1 MTTLQEEQEEER
13 EDHKDKDLVSSKVRV
28 LSLTLRKTTVP
39 HTKQKRLKRR
49 AVHNLSAPHP
59 VSPDPNPV
67 LQKILENQELV
78 LEKQDLALPFIKLL
92 VKDYFKPPSPSNA
105 SRGSNK
111 PFRDRLLKFYGLK
124 PKDGKVRRDLSSCL
138 MRTTSIDIL
147 MQVTCMVLGIP
158 SRFICAG
165 HLLAQRHKVG

>member
-1 MTTLQEEQEEER
+1 MTTLQEEEEE
-13 EDHKDKDLVSSKVRV
+13 EEKYKDLVSSKVRV
-28 LSLTLRKTTVP
+28 SSLTLRKTTVP

-59 VSPDPNPV
+59 VLPDPNPV